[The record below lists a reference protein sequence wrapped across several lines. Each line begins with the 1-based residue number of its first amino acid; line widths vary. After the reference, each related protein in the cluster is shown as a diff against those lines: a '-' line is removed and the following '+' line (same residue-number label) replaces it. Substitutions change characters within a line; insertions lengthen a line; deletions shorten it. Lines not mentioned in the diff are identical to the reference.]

1 MDNAVRAQL
10 LEMTHNCLRDM
21 DAALGVWDLVP
32 PEKARIFSTELA
44 LWVNDWV
51 ERSQDLKD
59 LDKLHLLDVL
69 SAKTR
74 ILAAQTREAP
84 SAQVKSD
91 AWTSA
96 KTLLLAI
103 RTLLT
108 DYLALNEAAQAHL
121 EHLLLSRQ

>member
-91 AWTSA
+91 SWASA

-108 DYLALNEAAQAHL
+108 DYLALNEAAQSHL
-121 EHLLLSRQ
+121 ESLLLKAK

>member
-1 MDNAVRAQL
+1 MDNAVQAQL

-91 AWTSA
+91 SWVSA